1 MSDADALWLADPL
14 QDFTSPPVV
23 NSSIV
28 ASRGSFPEYLG
39 ERWGSTICMGF
50 ILFRTSANGAMR
62 KFWTLMKQLVVECG
76 DDQRA
81 VNRAAWKLG
90 IEWDKLDAVLVLFTS
105 GSVCLVVSTLKR
117 SPIEGLAGDLLALIT
132 GSKGLVVSSDASHC
146 FLHLFFSRQG
156 FLSCGGRAGY
166 CTMRRGILRRGLLGG
181 AMASSVLLTSSELA
195 DLKCSNGIPDIES
208 VNGKTCCM
216 AYRIQCA
223 GVGRSGRG
231 NSSLCCATEISA
243 ESKDSTSSSR
253 SAAAAGRGRMM
264 ASLDAAKREK
274 STLAACAEGAW
285 RPRAFSPRG
294 QRALSPLGGVRC
306 LSSHEKEGHAKEE
319 EEGATSKDEEEGDS
333 KESPSPDSDG
343 GDEADEDSLREELAK
358 TTEQLKD
365 TREKALYLAAE
376 MENVRSIAKRDA
388 ESARLYAV
396 QKFAKQLL
404 DVADNLERAIA
415 SAKEAG
421 DGGGDSS
428 HDVLLQGVEMTSQE
442 LTKVFR
448 SQGLEKYGEVS
459 DKFDPHLHDAMFEFE
474 DPAQEPG
481 TLGQVLKCGY
491 TLHGRVIRAA
501 QVGTVKAT

>member
-90 IEWDKLDAVLVLFTS
+90 IEWDKLDGDMRYEESEGFGFGTVDSLEDDQGRPFTVTLLPHNRYTRECSVTFFELVCAANS
-105 GSVCLVVSTLKR
+105 S
-117 SPIEGLAGDLLALIT
+117 T
-132 GSKGLVVSSDASHC
+132 GS
-146 FLHLFFSRQG
+146 
-156 FLSCGGRAGY
+156 GGRAGY